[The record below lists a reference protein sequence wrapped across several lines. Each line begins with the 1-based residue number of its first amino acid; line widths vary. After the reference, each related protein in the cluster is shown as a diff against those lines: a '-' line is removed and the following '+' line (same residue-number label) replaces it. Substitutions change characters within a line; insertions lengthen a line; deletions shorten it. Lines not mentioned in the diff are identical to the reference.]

1 MVSEMIMRNN
11 QAKDTKN
18 PHGHDV
24 ERSLVT
30 SIKEYADDSR
40 GKALQEAYREGFEE
54 GYRNGIYASE
64 KAVCAL
70 LRPTHPSSE
79 VAR

>member
-1 MVSEMIMRNN
+1 MIMRNN
-11 QAKDTKN
+11 PAKDTKN
-18 PHGHDV
+18 PPGQHV
-24 ERSLVT
+24 ERPLAT
-30 SIKEYADDSR
+30 SIKEYADDSH

-70 LRPTHPSSE
+70 IRPTHPSSE
-79 VAR
+79 TAR